1 MDIQGILDQAA
12 GLIAPYVE
20 QDPTKFCTYE
30 DFETGVAALKAF
42 CQLRTQS
49 VRNQLSGREEA
60 VDASQLNLSDMG
72 SMGGGFAE
80 EKQPGGDGL
89 PEFSKEMT
97 PPEGMTMPERM
108 TSQEKEF
115 SMAGGRG
122 GKAQNMPM
130 DTPMDTP
137 MDASGQT
144 GKGLLTLGLSAAV
157 LLLGLCFA
165 LKFRRRG

>member
-1 MDIQGILDQAA
+1 
-12 GLIAPYVE
+12 
-20 QDPTKFCTYE
+20 
-30 DFETGVAALKAF
+30 
-42 CQLRTQS
+42 
-49 VRNQLSGREEA
+49 
-60 VDASQLNLSDMG
+60 
-72 SMGGGFAE
+72 
-80 EKQPGGDGL
+80 
-89 PEFSKEMT
+89 
-97 PPEGMTMPERM
+97 
-108 TSQEKEF
+108 
-115 SMAGGRG
+115 MAGGRG